1 MNFFDRFK
9 GAESRTARTAKE
21 RLRLV
26 LIHDR
31 ADLPPA
37 KLEAI
42 KDELVALLSRYIE
55 IDPSLVHVSLTK
67 ERNQQR
73 LVADIQLAP
82 ERARRR
88 EAR

>member
-1 MNFFDRFK
+1 MNFFDRLK
-9 GAESRTARTAKE
+9 GSQSHTARTAKE

-55 IDPSLVHVSLTK
+55 IDPSMVNVSLTK
-67 ERNQQR
+67 DRNQQR
-73 LVADIQLAP
+73 LVADIPLSP

>member
-1 MNFFDRFK
+1 MSFLDRIT
-9 GAESRTARTAKE
+9 GSDRHTARTAKE

-42 KDELVALLSRYIE
+42 KDEIVALLSRYIE
-55 IDPSLVHVSLTK
+55 IDPSVVNVSLTR

-73 LVADIQLAP
+73 LVADIPLAP

>member
-1 MNFFDRFK
+1 MNFFERLT
-9 GAESRTARTAKE
+9 GSERNSARTAKE

-55 IDPSLVHVSLTK
+55 IDPSLVNVSLTT

-73 LVADIQLAP
+73 LVADIPLAP
-82 ERARRR
+82 ARARRR
-88 EAR
+88 EGR

>member
-1 MNFFDRFK
+1 MSFFDRLT
-9 GAESRTARTAKE
+9 GSDRHTARTAKE

-42 KDELVALLSRYIE
+42 KDEIVALLSRYIE
-55 IDPSLVHVSLTK
+55 IDPSVVNVSLTK

-73 LVADIQLAP
+73 LVADIPLAP

>member
-55 IDPSLVHVSLTK
+55 IDPSLVNVSLTK